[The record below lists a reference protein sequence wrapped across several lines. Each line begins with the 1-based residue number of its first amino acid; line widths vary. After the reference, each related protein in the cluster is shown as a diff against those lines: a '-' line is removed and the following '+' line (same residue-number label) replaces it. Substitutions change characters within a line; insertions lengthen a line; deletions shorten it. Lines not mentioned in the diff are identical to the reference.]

1 MLHPPHQTLVLWFFS
16 SLNQQSVFL
25 KLQTPFDFLATFC
38 RHLRSVDDPYIQ
50 SKWLKCKK
58 DLTEEFNL
66 VKQLDVARMAF
77 REPPGFA
84 RNASPRPGVVRQQL
98 QFPPEPVYRPASPPE
113 DPDVWRPPTRDPWSA
128 SKGRGGRSASAS
140 GVSPGPNIRRGE
152 GDWGGRRDSEG
163 RSQAGSRRAGDN
175 KAGANGKGRGPPGGA
190 TPTKGGAAAKENG
203 TPQKGSVHGAR
214 ERKPA
219 VPRREDGT
227 KDKTPP
233 RGEPGVLVSSFL
245 QAAIQMF
252 LRGCYLEYCYV
263 PWQFEAPRQVIP
275 HPMRNN

>member
-1 MLHPPHQTLVLWFFS
+1 M
-16 SLNQQSVFL
+16 
-25 KLQTPFDFLATFC
+25 
-38 RHLRSVDDPYIQ
+38 DDPYVQ

-84 RNASPRPGVVRQQL
+84 RNASPRPGGG
-98 QFPPEPVYRPASPPE
+98 PPAAPVPPRTLCISQTSPPE

-128 SKGRGGRSASAS
+128 SKNRGGRSASAS

-163 RSQAGSRRAGDN
+163 RAQAGSRRAGES
-175 KAGANGKGRGPPGGA
+175 KAGGNGKARGASAGSTPG
-190 TPTKGGAAAKENG
+190 KVGAAARDNG
-203 TPQKGSVHGAR
+203 TPQKTSVHGAR

-233 RGEPGVLVSSFL
+233 RGEPGVSVS
-245 QAAIQMF
+245 
-252 LRGCYLEYCYV
+252 
-263 PWQFEAPRQVIP
+263 
-275 HPMRNN
+275 

>member
-1 MLHPPHQTLVLWFFS
+1 
-16 SLNQQSVFL
+16 
-25 KLQTPFDFLATFC
+25 
-38 RHLRSVDDPYIQ
+38 VDDPYIQ

-58 DLTEEFNL
+58 DLTEEFSL

-84 RNASPRPGVVRQQL
+84 RNVSPRPGVRQQL
-98 QFPPEPVYRPASPPE
+98 HFPAEQLYQQPPASPPE

-128 SKGRGGRSASAS
+128 SKKGGGRSASTS
-140 GVSPGPNIRRGE
+140 GASPGPNIRRGE

-163 RSQAGSRRAGDN
+163 RAQAGSRRAGDS
-175 KAGANGKGRGPPGGA
+175 KGGGSNGKGRGGVANAGRGGA
-190 TPTKGGAAAKENG
+190 VKEAG
-203 TPQKGSVHGAR
+203 TPQKGSVHGAK

-233 RGEPGVLVSSFL
+233 RGEPSVSVSAS
-245 QAAIQMF
+245 QAGTRISTRLSNKSSVEKASRA
-252 LRGCYLEYCYV
+252 LNKSGKTS
-263 PWQFEAPRQVIP
+263 
-275 HPMRNN
+275 